1 MAHRGSIWVLYFRP
15 VALRLD
21 DFCVWTTPQH
31 PYLFYTFVATMYQYE
46 LSGQYFDV
54 LGKGA
59 IAVDLI
65 FCVATLHYFLRILI
79 IKYSC

>member
-1 MAHRGSIWVLYFRP
+1 
-15 VALRLD
+15 
-21 DFCVWTTPQH
+21 
-31 PYLFYTFVATMYQYE
+31 MYQYE

-79 IKYSC
+79 IKYSCWPLLNTIGSFFEVLQEEEDVAVHMSGEEVCIPG

>member
-1 MAHRGSIWVLYFRP
+1 
-15 VALRLD
+15 
-21 DFCVWTTPQH
+21 
-31 PYLFYTFVATMYQYE
+31 MYQYE